1 MAAGG
6 KVRANCQLIT
16 ADDAAGRVK
25 QIEVTGLFFRVK
37 RALDGQRADVLGA
50 GENGLAAGLLKAEIQ
65 RGLPAFLSGGNTVPC
80 NVAPLQNQDKTAAMS
95 IDRREFIPVIRNA
108 YVIRNPER
116 RDGREESGI
125 TAPDYLPG

>member
-1 MAAGG
+1 MPPG
-6 KVRANCQLIT
+6 
-16 ADDAAGRVK
+16 VK

-50 GENGLAAGLLKAEIQ
+50 GENGLAAGLLKAQIQ

-95 IDRREFIPVIRNA
+95 IDRREIIPVIRNA
-108 YVIRNPER
+108 YVICYPQR
-116 RDGREESGI
+116 RIGREGK
-125 TAPDYLPG
+125 AA